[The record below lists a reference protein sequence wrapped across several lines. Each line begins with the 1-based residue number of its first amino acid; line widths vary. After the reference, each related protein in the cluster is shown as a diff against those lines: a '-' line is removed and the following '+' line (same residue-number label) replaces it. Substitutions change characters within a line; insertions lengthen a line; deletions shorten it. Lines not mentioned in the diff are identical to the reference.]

1 VGGGP
6 RVSGLPTWLITRRA
20 STLRFPP
27 QRGSVTSRNAIR
39 QATHG
44 HALLRKAATAQ
55 FTTRL
60 EMTLPALLT
69 RYSTLWPPSLTT
81 YT

>member
-1 VGGGP
+1 MMTPFTSLSSRSAGGRSPVG
-6 RVSGLPTWLITRRA
+6 R
-20 STLRFPP
+20 
-27 QRGSVTSRNAIR
+27 
-39 QATHG
+39 
-44 HALLRKAATAQ
+44 ALLRKAATAQ